1 MLRYP
6 FVQQALDR
14 ASSVITAVLAF
25 GGLFAGIRMGHPDW
39 AATPVPKPKPVVR
52 RAGAAAAGTP
62 KTPGLAVT
70 AAIMGFL
77 DMRDGK
83 PELYA
88 RKGSSVTISGWTV
101 CSVAGS
107 TLQRVVILIDNE
119 QRAEVAEFFSRPDVA
134 AAYARPDFEMSG
146 WRATVPLKD
155 LPAGEHTIT
164 ARGIGSRG
172 EEATLPAFP
181 LSILQ

>member
-25 GGLFAGIRMGHPDW
+25 GGLFAGIRMGRPDW

-52 RAGAAAAGTP
+52 RAAAAGTP
-62 KTPGLAVT
+62 KTPGLPVT
-70 AAIMGFL
+70 AAILGFL
-77 DMRDGK
+77 DMREGK

-88 RKGSSVTISGWTV
+88 RKGSSVAISGWTV

-107 TLQRVVILIDNE
+107 TLQRVVILID
-119 QRAEVAEFFSRPDVA
+119 
-134 AAYARPDFEMSG
+134 
-146 WRATVPLKD
+146 
-155 LPAGEHTIT
+155 
-164 ARGIGSRG
+164 
-172 EEATLPAFP
+172 
-181 LSILQ
+181 